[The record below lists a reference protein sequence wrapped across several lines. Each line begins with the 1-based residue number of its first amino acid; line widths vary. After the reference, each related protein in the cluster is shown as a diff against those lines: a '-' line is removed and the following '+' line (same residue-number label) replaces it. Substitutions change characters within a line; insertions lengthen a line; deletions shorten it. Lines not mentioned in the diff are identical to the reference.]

1 MARLEA
7 LARQELAGTTRPQ
20 PAPPD
25 PDPLLACMDWDLGV
39 AGNNGTPAG

>member
-7 LARQELAGTTRPQ
+7 LARQELARAARPH
-20 PAPPD
+20 PAPSD

-39 AGNNGTPAG
+39 AGNGGAPAA